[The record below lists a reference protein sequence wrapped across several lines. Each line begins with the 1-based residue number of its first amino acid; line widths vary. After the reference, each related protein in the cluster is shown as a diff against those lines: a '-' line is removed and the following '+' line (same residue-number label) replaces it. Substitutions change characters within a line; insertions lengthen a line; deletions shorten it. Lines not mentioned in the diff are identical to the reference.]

1 MDTNLKKSK
10 LIRALF
16 YRILAAGTFITFVA
30 ALFMGMP
37 ALKEARQNAHILSGN
52 YMYLTD
58 FQKYVGELY
67 NQAMLGFAGTG
78 DDNGYPLTGDGAEM
92 ISSRYKHSFLN
103 RMNNILNPLVYYIQT
118 PDEISSNVSY
128 PLFSEYDGHLLL
140 PDDVTLVCYWDGE
153 QLWFFGDS
161 AYTRGQYQ
169 PIAENT
175 SKISL
180 VIAVQN
186 KQPSTTTY
194 CYKLSVLAIAYRN
207 ILLVILISGA
217 VFLLSIL
224 LCLFSRK
231 AGVQAK
237 SAFARFSRKIWLEFK
252 LLLMGVLLIL
262 HYYSNFW
269 VYVSVDQ
276 DQYSGYPED
285 LCLFFFT
292 GVFLY
297 LFVTDLCGN
306 GTGIFE
312 RFLPVAIYHSV
323 REWILASK
331 WYRKAMHMHTM
342 VLVAALLSLCSGGV
356 IMSSRYSPVIN
367 YWNRYHALPIPDWL
381 TLVFAAFLFLS
392 GICLLFMYIRLKR
405 FVHHVELI
413 AQKLSDMQQGVADKP
428 LTLPQSSLLYEA
440 AQNTN
445 RLADG
450 IENAVEQKNRSNRL
464 RVELLTNVSHDLK
477 TPLTSIINYADL
489 LCEEELPDTASEY
502 AHALQT
508 KAYRLKDMVQDVF
521 DLSKATSG
529 NLTIERH
536 TLDLA
541 KLIRQTLADM
551 DERIQASDLTFKTSF
566 STEAVYIEADGDKLY
581 RVFQNLFVNALQYSL
596 AQSRVHIQLSVENG
610 YACAKVKNTSRDELS
625 FDTKDILER
634 FVRADTSRTTE
645 GSGLGLSIAQSFTE
659 ACGGTFT
666 VETDA
671 DMFTALL
678 RFPLAQPPETT
689 QALSE

>member
-1 MDTNLKKSK
+1 MNKIVEEIKKAGVFYIATVDADGQPRVRPFGAVAEFEGKVYICTNNTK
-10 LIRALF
+10 AC
-16 YRILAAGTFITFVA
+16 YAQMLA
-30 ALFMGMP
+30 
-37 ALKEARQNAHILSGN
+37 
-52 YMYLTD
+52 
-58 FQKYVGELY
+58 
-67 NQAMLGFAGTG
+67 
-78 DDNGYPLTGDGAEM
+78 
-92 ISSRYKHSFLN
+92 
-103 RMNNILNPLVYYIQT
+103 NPKT
-118 PDEISSNVSY
+118 EISGMVA
-128 PLFSEYDGHLLL
+128 DGTWIR
-140 PDDVTLVCYWDGE
+140 VM
-153 QLWFFGDS
+153 
-161 AYTRGQYQ
+161 
-169 PIAENT
+169 
-175 SKISL
+175 
-180 VIAVQN
+180 
-186 KQPSTTTY
+186 
-194 CYKLSVLAIAYRN
+194 SVLAMAYRN
-207 ILLVILISGA
+207 ILLVILINGT

-231 AGVQAK
+231 TGVQAK

-276 DQYSGYPED
+276 YSEYLED

-306 GTGIFE
+306 GTRIFD

-323 REWILASK
+323 QEWILASH
-331 WYRKAMHMHTM
+331 WYRKAMHMRTAF
-342 VLVAALLSLCSGGV
+342 LAAALLSFSTGGFILIETLSDV
-356 IMSSRYSPVIN
+356 TAYYKRHHILLS
-367 YWNRYHALPIPDWL
+367 PDWII
-381 TLVFAAFLFLS
+381 LVFAALLFLA
-392 GICLLFMYIRLKR
+392 GIWLLFMYIRVRR
-405 FVHHVELI
+405 FVRHTGLI
-413 AQKLSDMQQGVADKP
+413 AKKLFDMQQGIVDKS
-428 LTLPQSSLLYEA
+428 LALPQSSLLYEM

-450 IENAVEQKNRSNRL
+450 IENAVEQKNRSNKL

-489 LCEEELPDTASEY
+489 LCEEELSDTASEY

-529 NLTIERH
+529 NLPIERH

-551 DERIQASDLTFKTSF
+551 DERIQASGLTFKTF
-566 STEAVYIEADGDKLY
+566 FFTEAVYIEADGDKLY

-659 ACGGTFT
+659 ACGGSFT

-689 QALSE
+689 QAPSE